1 MNLRQARDGGFMTF
15 SKTTRKFRF
24 FLAVSPVV
32 LLSGCVATDMDRA
45 QQIMRLSDR
54 GGVEIEYDFAQA
66 AVQIP
71 LDPEEAFSD
80 GAALEVLNEGPILIE
95 RTFES
100 ALPIERLTIRLSPDT
115 RSANGQF
122 PTLVQVAE
130 QGYVLYLPAL
140 RTEMVPG
147 DPVFELPED
156 IVTHP
161 SQNRNGFVF
170 IGPKGLVR
178 DSAFGHLIASPSTPM
193 TIVDDIIARSE
204 SILAFFTDA
213 LKRPPPDGPTI
224 IIDYDTEGPSNF
236 VGHVAQNSTILL
248 QFNEGALDI
257 DAFTEEILPQYLTHE
272 FFHLWNGKV
281 DIDHDGP
288 NLAWMHEGAAEY
300 ASWVAAIS
308 LFDHGKSLE
317 HRVEQ
322 QLGLCTG
329 SLGNDALLRLED
341 QRRDSSRYS
350 CGSVIAWLSDVADR
364 SHGGSGIFGF
374 WGEIL
379 DSGEPYGFEDFNAA
393 LNRRPGPAADAIDAI
408 LSRSDPK
415 RWNDVF
421 AALST
426 IGVIV
431 RPAVPGPEAVRS
443 AAIHTLLREGC
454 SRSAGFETVGMSE
467 RPDRIILRT
476 EAMEEAGDAPGTCD
490 ALGGDPELVSVAGFS
505 VLGDWTHIA
514 NVISEACA
522 SRADI
527 SLTLRRGG
535 QLVAETIRCKQ
546 PAEAPEPR
554 LEVVKALPD

>member
-1 MNLRQARDGGFMTF
+1 MEMLNVLCEYQPKSRCF
-15 SKTTRKFRF
+15 SSIP
-24 FLAVSPVV
+24 LIV
-32 LLSGCVATDMDRA
+32 LLSGCVATDMGRA
-45 QQIMRLSDR
+45 EQIVRLSDR
-54 GGVEIEYDFAQA
+54 GGVEIQYDLAEPTSD
-66 AVQIP
+66 IP
-71 LDPEEAFSD
+71 LDPEETFSD
-80 GAALEVLNEGPILIE
+80 GAALEVLNEGLILTE

-100 ALPIERLTIRLSPDT
+100 AVPIERLTLRLSPDT
-115 RSANGQF
+115 LSANGQF
-122 PTLVQVAE
+122 PTLVKMAE

-140 RTEMVPG
+140 RTAVVP
-147 DPVFELPED
+147 DEPVFELPDD
-156 IVTHP
+156 IVAHP
-161 SQNRNGFVF
+161 RQNRNGFVF
-170 IGPKGLVR
+170 IGPKSLVR
-178 DSAFGHLIASPSTPM
+178 DPAFGHLIASPSTPVA
-193 TIVDDIIARSE
+193 IVDDIMARTE

-213 LKRPPPDGPTI
+213 LKRPPPDRPTI
-224 IIDYDTEGPSNF
+224 IIDYDTEGAGNF

-248 QFNEGALDI
+248 QFNEGALQV
-257 DAFTEEILPQYLTHE
+257 DAFTKEILPQYLTHE

-317 HRVEQ
+317 HRIEQ
-322 QLGLCTG
+322 QLRFCTG

-350 CGSVIAWLSDVADR
+350 CGSVVAWLSDVADR

-374 WGEIL
+374 WSEIL
-379 DSGEPYGFEDFNAA
+379 DSGDPYGFEDFKAA
-393 LNRRPGPAADAIDAI
+393 LNRRPGPAADAINAI
-408 LSRSDPK
+408 LSRSDPE

-431 RPAVPGPEAVRS
+431 RPAIPGPAAVRS
-443 AAIHTLLREGC
+443 AAIYTLLREGC
-454 SRSAGFETVGMSE
+454 SRPAGFETVGMSE
-467 RPDRIILRT
+467 RPERIVLRT
-476 EAMEEAGDAPGTCD
+476 EAMEEAADALGPCD
-490 ALGGDPELVSVAGFS
+490 ALGGDPELVSVAGFD

-522 SRADI
+522 NRADI

-535 QLVAETIRCKQ
+535 QLVAETIRCRQ